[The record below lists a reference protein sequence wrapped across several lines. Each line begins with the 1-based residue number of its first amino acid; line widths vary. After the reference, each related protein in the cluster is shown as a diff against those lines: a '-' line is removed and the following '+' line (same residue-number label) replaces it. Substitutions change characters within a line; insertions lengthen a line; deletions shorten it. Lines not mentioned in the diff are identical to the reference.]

1 MPAKRQSAATAT
13 TPPPP
18 RSPWTELPP
27 ELRAVVLAHLPP
39 TALCRF
45 AGVQRHALAD
55 ADAVSVGAVS
65 ALRAADPADV
75 ATRLAHTS
83 QRVERHVATELGL
96 LPKDKKAPP
105 HAALAGVARGA
116 AVGAIVDAVL
126 AVPDATSTDHAAE
139 VWSAARTQ
147 RIAEATA
154 KRAKARDLARRRGE
168 AQAKRLAQ
176 IAAWLR
182 TEQPYGPD
190 VLDYGAFTQ
199 RMQAMT
205 AQIGDYVHERPY
217 LYVPGSVLQY
227 VSNVLTTAPKWDEV
241 RATSSPTA
249 TASSTST
256 RASSTSWPTSSPVAS
271 SCPSR
276 PKRSRGLGAAADV
289 RRPPGPDD
297 PAPFSL
303 DQICADIEGELDRY
317 HMPAPADLDTQAHTD
332 TDTDTD
338 ADAAFGG
345 FVRRS
350 LPLRHVAGGP
360 LAAAAEAIGDAV
372 RVVLLQLRA
381 RGGPGRPPGQR
392 ARGVGRDQGGARG
405 ASTSTARPPRSSRC
419 RRRTGRGRAPTATL
433 RARPRPP
440 APAVAH
446 RRRRR
451 PRRTA
456 PRRGPTSPCAAPSCA
471 SASPRGRSDPAS
483 VSVRKFLLTD
493 HPWGGP
499 TKKKKPSRIFGSFNT
514 PFREFGPSAPSFR
527 VSSRFNTPEPT
538 QYWETNSQYWEF
550 QTPQYWEFKIQYW
563 VGLGLLYTRNGGLT
577 APTLWKRC

>member
-1 MPAKRQSAATAT
+1 MHERARRAPRCRPNGKRRHTRTTTALAVDG
-13 TPPPP
+13 
-18 RSPWTELPP
+18 LPP

-45 AGVQRHALAD
+45 AGVRRHALAD

-105 HAALAGVARGA
+105 HRPRRGRPRRRRRDHRGRRARRARRHLYRPRGRGLVGGA
-116 AVGAIVDAVL
+116 HPAS
-126 AVPDATSTDHAAE
+126 P
-139 VWSAARTQ
+139 R
-147 RIAEATA
+147 ATA
-154 KRAKARDLARRRGE
+154 SGPRPRPRAARGE
-168 AQAKRLAQ
+168 AQAERLAQ

-227 VSNVLTTAPKWDEV
+227 VSNVPRRRPSGTRSA
-241 RATSSPTA
+241 RTSSPTA

-276 PKRSRGLGAAADV
+276 PKRSRGLGASSPPTFAV
-289 RRPPGPDD
+289 PPGPDD
-297 PAPFSL
+297 PAPSPSTRSARTSRASSTATT
-303 DQICADIEGELDRY
+303 CP
-317 HMPAPADLDTQAHTD
+317 PAEPRHT
-332 TDTDTD
+332 
-338 ADAAFGG
+338 GPHRHRHRHRRRRG
-345 FVRRS
+345 VRWVRHVRCS

-360 LAAAAEAIGDAV
+360 CSRRRSHRRRRACCALTTTSTRGTRPPTWPACARRRPGS
-372 RVVLLQLRA
+372 RRRA
-381 RGGPGRPPGQR
+381 RR
-392 ARGVGRDQGGARG
+392 

-419 RRRTGRGRAPTATL
+419 RSVPGREGPDGDAARAAK
-433 RARPRPP
+433 A
-440 APAVAH
+440 AGPAVAH

-456 PRRGPTSPCAAPSCA
+456 PRRVPPRPAQRLPAP
-471 SASPRGRSDPAS
+471 ASPRGLSDPAS
-483 VSVRKFLLTD
+483 VSVRPYPPVGWSDQGKTV
-493 HPWGGP
+493 PC
-499 TKKKKPSRIFGSFNT
+499 SAVS
-514 PFREFGPSAPSFR
+514 PFPG
-527 VSSRFNTPEPT
+527 
-538 QYWETNSQYWEF
+538 
-550 QTPQYWEFKIQYW
+550 
-563 VGLGLLYTRNGGLT
+563 
-577 APTLWKRC
+577 